1 MLELNITNWLLAFLP
16 LFLLLVTMVGLKWSA
31 PKAGILA
38 WVVAGFCGWLFFGAD
53 GFLLAVACGKGL
65 SLSLFVLLVIWSAV
79 FLYNLIEQLGAI
91 GVIGNSIAR
100 LAGSRLGQALLLGW
114 AFSGF
119 MQGIAGFGVPVAVVA
134 PLMLMLGFSP
144 VIAAVSVLVGHSWAV
159 TFGSMGSSYYTIQ
172 LVTGIPG
179 PTIGPVMAI
188 LFALPIIATG
198 FCVAHIEGG
207 WQSVRKGAAAVLIVG
222 LVMSFF
228 VWLMT
233 FLGAAQI
240 ASVVPGLVG
249 CSIIWLLCKTPLLN
263 GEPNQDSAPR
273 PTGQEYELSFH
284 LAFLPYYLLIFLTA
298 LSQLPPLKAAARHL
312 YFGLNYPGLK
322 TSLGYI
328 VQPVNAYAKI
338 RLLNHPAPLILT
350 AAFLTFLAFLS
361 TGRWKRGA
369 GSAAFKTTVRQ
380 CTPTSLGIV
389 TMVMMALIMTNT
401 GMTEILA
408 NGIASATGLV
418 FPIFSPY
425 IGVLGCFMTGSNTN
439 SNVMFGGLQMQTA
452 LSLGISP
459 LIIASIQSIG
469 GSLGSAIAPAKV
481 LIGSTLVGL
490 TNREGD
496 VMLKAMP
503 YCLLTVLLAGLEA
516 WLAVNIFP

>member
-119 MQGIAGFGVPVAVVA
+119 MQGIAGFGVPVAVIA

-263 GEPNQDSAPR
+263 GEPNQDSAQR
-273 PTGQEYELSFH
+273 PTGQEHELSFH

-298 LSQLPPLKAAARHL
+298 LSQLP
-312 YFGLNYPGLK
+312 
-322 TSLGYI
+322 
-328 VQPVNAYAKI
+328 
-338 RLLNHPAPLILT
+338 
-350 AAFLTFLAFLS
+350 
-361 TGRWKRGA
+361 
-369 GSAAFKTTVRQ
+369 
-380 CTPTSLGIV
+380 
-389 TMVMMALIMTNT
+389 
-401 GMTEILA
+401 
-408 NGIASATGLV
+408 
-418 FPIFSPY
+418 
-425 IGVLGCFMTGSNTN
+425 
-439 SNVMFGGLQMQTA
+439 
-452 LSLGISP
+452 
-459 LIIASIQSIG
+459 
-469 GSLGSAIAPAKV
+469 
-481 LIGSTLVGL
+481 
-490 TNREGD
+490 
-496 VMLKAMP
+496 
-503 YCLLTVLLAGLEA
+503 
-516 WLAVNIFP
+516 